1 VKSILLTGSYGQLG
15 EACIKHLK
23 SNFKLFISDVIVL
36 DNGIQLDIADEKT
49 VDQVLAETNPDI
61 ILNLGAMTDVDKCE
75 NDPSLARA
83 INVDGVK
90 NLCRGFGGHF
100 IQISTDYVFD
110 GIAGPYDELDETNP
124 ISVYGRT
131 KLDADEWLRANHT
144 RTTILRTNVLY
155 SYTKLTQASFV
166 KWVVDSLSQGKKIN
180 VVDDQWN
187 NPTWTESLAPLIG
200 KLIKI
205 KAFDLFHYG
214 DADLMNRY
222 DFALIIAKVFD
233 LDTNLVSPIST
244 ADLNQTAPRPLRSGL
259 KTEKIESALGIVP
272 NSVETCLEKI
282 RKQLV
287 K

>member
-1 VKSILLTGSYGQLG
+1 MESILITGSYGQLG
-15 EACIKHLK
+15 MACIKYLK
-23 SNFKLFISDVIVL
+23 LNFKLFISGRIVPN
-36 DNGIQLDIADEKT
+36 NGMQLDITNEKT
-49 VDQVLAETNPDI
+49 VDQVLAETKPDI
-61 ILNLGAMTDVDKCE
+61 ILNLAAMTDVDECE
-75 NDPSLARA
+75 NDPSMARA

-90 NLCRGFGGHF
+90 NLCNGFKGHF

-110 GIAGPYDELDETNP
+110 GRAGPYSESDKTNP

-131 KLDADEWLRANHT
+131 KLDADDWLRANHLG
-144 RTTILRTNVLY
+144 TTILRTNVLY

-200 KLIKI
+200 KLINI

>member
-1 VKSILLTGSYGQLG
+1 MESILITGSYGQLG
-15 EACIKHLK
+15 MACIKYLK
-23 SNFKLFISDVIVL
+23 LNFKLFISGRIVPN
-36 DNGIQLDIADEKT
+36 NGMQLDITNEKT
-49 VDQVLAETNPDI
+49 VDQVLAETKPDI
-61 ILNLGAMTDVDKCE
+61 ILNLAAMTDVDECE
-75 NDPSLARA
+75 NDPSMARA

-90 NLCRGFGGHF
+90 NLCNGFKGHF

-110 GIAGPYDELDETNP
+110 GRAGPYSESDKTNP

-131 KLDADEWLRANHT
+131 KLDADDWLRANHLG
-144 RTTILRTNVLY
+144 TTILRTNVLY

-166 KWVVDSLSQGKKIN
+166 KWVVDALSERKHIH

-187 NPTWTESLAPLIG
+187 NPTWTESLAPLIEN
-200 KLIKI
+200 LIKV

-214 DADLMNRY
+214 DADRMNRY

-233 LDTNLVSPIST
+233 LDTTLVSPIST
-244 ADLNQTAPRPLRSGL
+244 ADLNQPAPRPLRSGL

-272 NSVETCLEKI
+272 NPVETCLEKI
-282 RKQLV
+282 RKQLF

>member
-1 VKSILLTGSYGQLG
+1 MKSILITGSYGQLG

-23 SNFKLFISDVIVL
+23 SNFNLFISDSVIL
-36 DNGIQLDIADEKT
+36 GNGMHLDITDEKT

-61 ILNLGAMTDVDKCE
+61 ILNLAAMTDVDECE
-75 NDPSLARA
+75 NNPSLARA

-90 NLCRGFGGHF
+90 NLCNGFKGHF

-110 GIAGPYDELDETNP
+110 GRAGPYSELDKTNP

-131 KLDADEWLRANHT
+131 KLDADNWLSTNHT
-144 RTTILRTNVLY
+144 RITILRTNVLY
-155 SYTKLTQASFV
+155 GYTKLTQASFV
-166 KWVVDSLSQGKKIN
+166 KWVVDSLSASKNIH

-187 NPTWTESLAPLIG
+187 NPTWTESLAPLIE
-200 KLIKI
+200 KLIKVE
-205 KAFDLFHYG
+205 AFDLFHYG
-214 DADLMNRY
+214 DADLINRY

-233 LDTNLVSPIST
+233 LDKTLVSPIST

-259 KTEKIESALGIVP
+259 TTEKIESALGIVP

-282 RKQLV
+282 RKQLF